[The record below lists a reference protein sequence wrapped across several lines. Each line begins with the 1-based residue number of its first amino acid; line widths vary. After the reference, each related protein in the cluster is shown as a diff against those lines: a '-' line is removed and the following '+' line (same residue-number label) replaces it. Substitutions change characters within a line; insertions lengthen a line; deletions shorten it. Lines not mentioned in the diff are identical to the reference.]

1 MNPFADS
8 VKFLSANTGDYI
20 ALGAWRWLILAYFYL
35 LTIASFIIA
44 VYNWRADPKQR
55 TAQHVGMAAVRFLVG
70 CMWFEG
76 MLWKLPF
83 SPDNGLHYWMEQMAG
98 RAAFEIHRD
107 FVANVILPNFALIN
121 PLIFL
126 AELGFAS
133 SLILGLGVRLA
144 AFAGIFFAGNLWL
157 GIYQNRG
164 SDPAEWSWSY
174 MFLIMLHVLFVLY
187 AAGRSLG
194 ADALLRRLG
203 IVPQIRAGFIQRVL
217 QLAT

>member
-1 MNPFADS
+1 MNPFSDTL
-8 VKFLSANTGDYI
+8 VFLSAGTGDFM

-35 LTIASFIIA
+35 LALAFIAIA
-44 VYNWRADPKQR
+44 IDNWWADPAQR
-55 TAQHVGMAAVRFLVG
+55 TAQHVGMAIVRFLVG

-83 SPDNGLHYWMEQMAG
+83 SPDNGLHYWMEQMAA
-98 RAAFEIHRD
+98 RAAFEIHREL
-107 FVANVILPNFALIN
+107 VANVMLPYFALFN
-121 PLIFL
+121 PFIFL
-126 AELGFAS
+126 AELAFAS
-133 SLILGLGVRLA
+133 SLMLGLGVRLV
-144 AFAGIFFAGNLWL
+144 AFVGIFFIVNLWL
-157 GIYQNRG
+157 GIYLNRG

-194 ADALLRRLG
+194 ADALLRRSG
-203 IVPQIRAGFIQRVL
+203 FVPRAEGGAIARIL

>member
-1 MNPFADS
+1 MNPFSDTL
-8 VKFLSANTGDYI
+8 VFLSAGTGDFM

-35 LTIASFIIA
+35 LALAFIVIAID
-44 VYNWRADPKQR
+44 NLRADPMQR
-55 TAQHVGMAAVRFLVG
+55 TAQHLGMAVVRFLVG

-98 RAAFEIHRD
+98 RAAFEIHRE
-107 FVANVILPNFALIN
+107 FIANVMLPHFALIN
-121 PLIFL
+121 PFIFL
-126 AELGFAS
+126 AELAFAS
-133 SLILGLGVRLA
+133 SLMLGLGVRLA
-144 AFAGIFFAGNLWL
+144 AFGGIFFVVNLWL
-157 GIYQNRG
+157 GIYLNRG

-194 ADALLRRLG
+194 ADALLRRRG
-203 IVPQIRAGFIQRVL
+203 VVPPMAGGVVGSLLRI
-217 QLAT
+217 AT